1 MSLPPLTLM
10 PESRL
15 AAQGSNARRST
26 GPRTPQGKLRSRWNA
41 FRHGQWASGLAWSDE
56 SLQHLGEDP
65 EKFKK
70 LREGLLAAQGPVADP
85 LWVLQLED
93 LARLYWRRQ
102 RLERAWE
109 PMTRH
114 AQGCFR
120 AGAHRIESLTP
131 QGALLLKHLD
141 SLDRSIDRKIRLLM
155 RMREVEER
163 RRRGGPDSSPNGRPG
178 ESAAP
183 DEPSA
188 DTHDSPASPPSRRE
202 AEHRAADAAAAALDL
217 ADACAYG
224 ESNSDPSGG
233 AQAAAPSPN
242 RLTPRR
248 GSTSL
253 TTLSDQSKGEGAKGG
268 ECFARSGATAC
279 NAGNLTPSCKIAGA
293 RHAVPPSLTVLSASR
308 RGLPLHIPISRNEPT
323 MLLKRKERISAGI
336 TGQAF
341 QGRRYARRG

>member
-131 QGALLLKHLD
+131 PDELLLRQLD
-141 SLDRSIDRKIRLLM
+141 TVDRAIDRKVRLLL
-155 RMREVEER
+155 RLRQDDER
-163 RRRGGPDSSPNGRPG
+163 SNHAELR
-178 ESAAP
+178 SAPA
-183 DEPSA
+183 A
-188 DTHDSPASPPSRRE
+188 GASPDNGPSGSPESGSE
-202 AEHRAADAAAAALDL
+202 AELGSAPGRDGDEDIAVT
-217 ADACAYG
+217 
-224 ESNSDPSGG
+224 GG
-233 AQAAAPSPN
+233 APAV
-242 RLTPRR
+242 
-248 GSTSL
+248 
-253 TTLSDQSKGEGAKGG
+253 E
-268 ECFARSGATAC
+268 ARS
-279 NAGNLTPSCKIAGA
+279 SEKVVGA
-293 RHAVPPSLTVLSASR
+293 RHGVPASTTVTATGASR
-308 RGLPLHIPISRNEPT
+308 AGHRPAPT
-323 MLLKRKERISAGI
+323 KLEERTHHVVENKRAGLKRMPCGKVDVAEAG
-336 TGQAF
+336 
-341 QGRRYARRG
+341 RLE